1 MRVLRLTVPT
11 LVGVLVVGAA
21 GCQMTAQTVRLDPPV
36 KAQPGEVASGAVVGL
51 EVFDIRPDQQLGT
64 VEDAQGATYRVSTAE
79 GSAAAIKQRVSDAL
93 TRKGFK
99 VKPLSDDDPAS
110 LVVELRELRYG
121 STKDKYNWGLSLNA
135 VVSAK
140 AKKGLETY
148 ARTYTLAQQKGMGAP
163 PTQKDTTYWVN
174 EGVAQA
180 LDDMLNDSELL
191 AMLSH

>member
-11 LVGVLVVGAA
+11 LVGVLVIGAA

-36 KAQPGEVASGAVVGL
+36 KLQPGEDASGTVVGL
-51 EVFDIRPDQQLGT
+51 AVIDIRGDQQLGT
-64 VEDAQGATYRVSTAE
+64 IEDATGTTFPVRTAE
-79 GSAAAIKQRVSDAL
+79 GSAAAINQRVSEAL

-121 STKDKYNWGLSLNA
+121 SKKDRYDWGLSLGA
-135 VVSAK
+135 SVSAK
-140 AKKGLETY
+140 AKNGLETY
-148 ARTYTLAQQKGMGAP
+148 ARTFNLAQEKGMGRP
-163 PTQKDTTYWVN
+163 PTEKDSTYWVN

-180 LDDMLNDSELL
+180 LDDMLNDAELL
-191 AMLSH
+191 NMLRH

>member
-11 LVGVLVVGAA
+11 LVGVLVIGAA

-36 KAQPGEVASGAVVGL
+36 KLQPGEVASGAVVGL
-51 EVFDIRPDQQLGT
+51 AVVDIRGDQQLGT
-64 VEDAQGATYRVSTAE
+64 IEDAQGTIFPVSTAE

-99 VKPLSDDDPAS
+99 VQPLSDDDPAS
-110 LVVELRELRYG
+110 LVVELRDLRYG
-121 STKDKYNWGLSLNA
+121 STKDKYNWGLSLKA
-135 VVSAK
+135 SVSAK

-148 ARTYTLAQQKGMGAP
+148 ARTYNLAQEKGMGAP
-163 PTQKDTTYWVN
+163 PSQKDSTFWVN

-180 LDDMLNDSELL
+180 LDDMLNDPDLL